1 MLKKLKRKIAKKYLK
16 KQLGINLLDLENQN
30 LLMNNNV
37 NKIQNIVEQNIKNIN
52 IDNIVNLN
60 WQIFNTLNM
69 VNNKVSFLENIVKK
83 KLINDNEIFA
93 TKIQDQDYW
102 FSDGIFSNTVKIVS
116 GELNDENE
124 YNFKDINFKKGD
136 CVIDIGGNVGM
147 ISIFLAKK
155 FPFLKIYAFEPVKEN
170 YENFL
175 KNIKLNN
182 IPEGTIIVEN
192 KAVTKDGRK
201 INMSI
206 NPTNKGGSSIS
217 DVVSVGAVT
226 QEENCNIDSI
236 TLEEIFK
243 KYNIKH
249 LKLLKIDCEGS
260 EYEII
265 YNTKPQILKSIEHV
279 RGEFHENKK
288 LTDKYDVEKLI
299 EYLKQ
304 YIDDI
309 IVVKATECFVM

>member
-1 MLKKLKRKIAKKYLK
+1 MFKKIKRKITKKYLK
-16 KQLGINLLDLENQN
+16 KYLGINLSEIENQN
-30 LLMNNNV
+30 FFKNNNIK
-37 NKIQNIVEQNIKNIN
+37 KIK
-52 IDNIVNLN
+52 DKNLN
-60 WQIFNTLNM
+60 YHIY
-69 VNNKVSFLENIVKK
+69 NKLLFLENIIKK
-83 KLINDNEIFA
+83 KLVNDNEIFA
-93 TKIQDQDYW
+93 TKLQNQNYW
-102 FSDGIFSNTVKIVS
+102 FSDGIFSNTVNIVS
-116 GELNDENE
+116 EELNAENE
-124 YNFKDINFKKGD
+124 YNFKNINFKEGD
-136 CVIDIGGNVGM
+136 CVVDIGGNIGM

-182 IPEGTIIVEN
+182 IPDGIITVEN

-217 DVVSVGAVT
+217 DVISVGAIT

-236 TLEEIFK
+236 TLEDIFK
-243 KYNIKH
+243 KYNIEN

-265 YNTKPQILKSIEHV
+265 YNTKEEILRSIEHV
-279 RGEFHENKK
+279 RGEFHENKN

-304 YIDDI
+304 YVKDI
-309 IVVKATECFVM
+309 VVVKATQCFVM